1 MARARAKNPL
11 ADPVRLAMLR
21 STGLLSTPHED
32 AFDRLAGLARK
43 VLKAPV
49 GMVSLLDDR
58 HLHVKSCVGLPALAK
73 AGRVPATDSF
83 CQHVVITEEP
93 LVVNDAREHELTRGL
108 AIVKSGMALA
118 YAGVPL
124 VLSGGFVIGALSVT
138 DSKPRAWKRGEIE
151 ILHDLAASVLTEIE
165 MRADIE
171 ARKRAETDLRRS
183 KDRLRGLMDNSPTLI
198 YAKDLE
204 GRYLFLNHAGEQRL
218 GLPEATA
225 IGKRDAEL
233 HPPELAGAL
242 CEHDEAVI
250 AGGEPVEIEEALELD
265 GRSTV
270 YRSVKFPL
278 TDEAGEPYGVCAI
291 STDITERK
299 QTERALREAQQ
310 RFVSAFENAPTGM
323 AMVGTDGRFRQ
334 VNAALCELTGRTE
347 AQLLEMTLADTIHP
361 EEWAARKRL
370 FERMLTG
377 EIRTHQTQGR
387 FVTGDGEPRWVFVNA
402 TALTNDE
409 DRPTEF
415 FVQFQDITEQTRS
428 QQLLAARH
436 DVTRVLAQAATV
448 EQAASL
454 LLEAL
459 GANLGWQ
466 IGTLWLT
473 DPDSGELAP
482 AASWRHRTFKGRL
495 PAGKAPLGPD
505 DLPMRVTRSGEPIWT
520 EALMAGAASARASAI
535 AAAGLSGAV
544 CLPIVTGE
552 GCLGAMEFYCRELAE
567 PDEQLRELLS
577 TIGTPIGLFIQRR
590 RAVIELGAARDEALE
605 AARLKSQFLAHMSH
619 EIRTPMN
626 GVIGMAELLL
636 DTELSD
642 EQRGYASMVRSS
654 GDALLQII
662 NDILDL
668 SKIEAG
674 KLELEHAEFSL
685 SEAVDAAVDMLAEN
699 ARGKGL
705 ELRAFIERRTPPKVV
720 GDRFRLQQIL
730 TNLVSNAVKFTA
742 EGEITVRVTE
752 GEPTAGGQRVRFEV
766 ADTGIGIEPGA
777 AERLFEPFSQA
788 DSSTTRTY
796 GGTGLGLSI
805 CRELVELMGGEIG
818 AGGAL
823 GRGSTF
829 WFTADLGLPTASTP
843 HASAATPLGPDPA
856 REVLALL
863 VVDDNAVN
871 RTVAAEMLRKRGYR
885 VEVACNGA
893 EAVAAT
899 ARERFAVV
907 LMDLHMPVMD
917 GYEATKAIRIAEGK
931 GPRAAIVAMTS
942 DTLDSVRE
950 ACFAAGMDDHL
961 AKPVTGEMLAAAI
974 ERWRAGSR
982 LAPAAAAGAD
992 KVETDLD
999 LGVLRQITA
1008 ETGGQENSQLIR
1020 DLAGLF
1026 REDSRR
1032 GLKQV
1037 ADALRQKDARGV
1049 ARAAHALKG
1058 SSGQLGAA
1066 RTEAISAELQAVAE
1080 TGELGS
1086 AKALLRRLETAVDA
1100 AQSALTTALPATTTT
1115 K

>member
-1 MARARAKNPL
+1 
-11 ADPVRLAMLR
+11 
-21 STGLLSTPHED
+21 
-32 AFDRLAGLARK
+32 
-43 VLKAPV
+43 
-49 GMVSLLDDR
+49 
-58 HLHVKSCVGLPALAK
+58 
-73 AGRVPATDSF
+73 
-83 CQHVVITEEP
+83 
-93 LVVNDAREHELTRGL
+93 
-108 AIVKSGMALA
+108 
-118 YAGVPL
+118 
-124 VLSGGFVIGALSVT
+124 
-138 DSKPRAWKRGEIE
+138 
-151 ILHDLAASVLTEIE
+151 
-165 MRADIE
+165 
-171 ARKRAETDLRRS
+171 
-183 KDRLRGLMDNSPTLI
+183 
-198 YAKDLE
+198 
-204 GRYLFLNHAGEQRL
+204 
-218 GLPEATA
+218 
-225 IGKRDAEL
+225 
-233 HPPELAGAL
+233 
-242 CEHDEAVI
+242 
-250 AGGEPVEIEEALELD
+250 
-265 GRSTV
+265 
-270 YRSVKFPL
+270 
-278 TDEAGEPYGVCAI
+278 
-291 STDITERK
+291 
-299 QTERALREAQQ
+299 
-310 RFVSAFENAPTGM
+310 M

-347 AQLLEMTLADTIHP
+347 AELHKLTLADIIHP

-387 FVTGDGEPRWVFVNA
+387 LLNDDEPRWVLVNA
-402 TALTNDE
+402 TALSDAE
-409 DRPTEF
+409 GWPAEF
-415 FVQFQDITEQTRS
+415 FVQFQDITEQTRG

-436 DVTRVLAQAATV
+436 DVTRVLAQAASV
-448 EQAASL
+448 EVAAPL

-466 IGTLWLT
+466 VGTMWLT
-473 DPDSGELAP
+473 DPASGDLQP
-482 AASWRHRTFKGRL
+482 HASWRHRSFEPSL
-495 PAGKAPLGPD
+495 PTDTSPLAAD
-505 DLPMRVTRSGEPIWT
+505 DLPMRVTRSGEPVWT
-520 EALMAGAASARASAI
+520 EALMAGAASKRATRI

-552 GCLGAMEFYCRELAE
+552 GCLGAIEFYCRELAE
-567 PDEQLRELLS
+567 PDEQLRELLG

-590 RAVIELGAARDEALE
+590 RAVVELAAARDEALE
-605 AARLKSQFLAHMSH
+605 AARLKSQFLANMSH

-636 DTELSD
+636 DTDLSE
-642 EQRGYASMVRSS
+642 EQRGYAAMVRSS

-674 KLELEHAEFSL
+674 KLELEHSEFML

-705 ELRAFIERRTPPKVV
+705 ELRAFIERRAPLKVV

-752 GEPTAGGQRVRFEV
+752 GAPTAAGQRVRFEV

-777 AERLFEPFSQA
+777 AGRLFEPFSQA
-788 DSSTTRTY
+788 DSSTTRTF

-818 AGGAL
+818 ATGAL

-829 WFTADLGLPTASTP
+829 WFTADLGLVASP
-843 HASAATPLGPDPA
+843 AEHASAPAAAAPGPGGGA
-856 REVLALL
+856 LALL

-885 VEVACNGA
+885 VEVACDGA
-893 EAVAAT
+893 EALAAT

-907 LMDLHMPVMD
+907 LMDLHMPNMD
-917 GYEATKAIRIAEGK
+917 GYEATRAIRAAEGE

-961 AKPVTGEMLAAAI
+961 AKPVTGEALAAAI

-982 LAPAAAAGAD
+982 LAPATVAPTGTP
-992 KVETDLD
+992 KTDLD
-999 LGVLRQITA
+999 LGVLRQLTA
-1008 ETGGQENSQLIR
+1008 ETGGDQNSQLIR

-1037 ADALRQKDARGV
+1037 ADALREKDARGV

-1086 AKALLRRLETAVDA
+1086 AKVLLRRLETAVDA
-1100 AQSALTTALPATTTT
+1100 AQSALTSALPETPT

>member
-1 MARARAKNPL
+1 MAG
-11 ADPVRLAMLR
+11 
-21 STGLLSTPHED
+21 SS
-32 AFDRLAGLARK
+32 
-43 VLKAPV
+43 
-49 GMVSLLDDR
+49 
-58 HLHVKSCVGLPALAK
+58 
-73 AGRVPATDSF
+73 
-83 CQHVVITEEP
+83 
-93 LVVNDAREHELTRGL
+93 
-108 AIVKSGMALA
+108 SGT
-118 YAGVPL
+118 
-124 VLSGGFVIGALSVT
+124 LSVA
-138 DSKPRAWKRGEIE
+138 DSKPRAWMPGEIE
-151 ILHDLAASVLTEIE
+151 ILHELAASVRTEIE

-171 ARKRAETDLRRS
+171 ARKQAETELQRS
-183 KDRLRGLMDNSPTLI
+183 TDRLRGLMDNSPTVI

-204 GRYLFLNHAGEQRL
+204 GRYLFLNHAGERFL
-218 GLPEATA
+218 GLPESEA

-233 HPPELAGAL
+233 HPPELAASL
-242 CEHDEAVI
+242 CEHDEGVI
-250 AGGEPVEIEEALELD
+250 AGGEPVEIEETIALS
-265 GRSTV
+265 GGSTI

-278 TDEAGEPYGVCAI
+278 TDEAGEPYGVCGI

-299 QTERALREAQQ
+299 QTESALRAAQQ
-310 RFVSAFENAPTGM
+310 RLSSAFDHAPTGM

-334 VNAALCELTGRTE
+334 VNAALCELTGRPE
-347 AQLLEMTLADTIHP
+347 AELLKLSLVDTIHP

-370 FERMLTG
+370 VERMLTG

-387 FVTGDGEPRWVFVNA
+387 FISGDGAPRWVFVNA
-402 TALTNDE
+402 TALAND
-409 DRPTEF
+409 DGWPTEF

-436 DVTRVLAQAATV
+436 DVTRVLAQAASV
-448 EQAASL
+448 ESASPL

-466 IGTLWLT
+466 VGTLWLT
-473 DPDSGELAP
+473 DPASGELQPTAR
-482 AASWRHRTFKGRL
+482 WRHRTFDAKL
-495 PAGKAPLGPD
+495 PADVTPLAPD
-505 DLPMRVTRSGEPIWT
+505 DLPMRVTRSGEPVWT
-520 EALMAGAASARASAI
+520 EALMAGAASLRATAI
-535 AAAGLSGAV
+535 AATGLSGAI
-544 CLPIVTGE
+544 CLPIVTGD

-567 PDEQLRELLS
+567 PDEQLRELLG
-577 TIGTPIGLFIQRR
+577 TIGTPIGLFVQRR
-590 RAVIELGAARDEALE
+590 RAVVELAAARDEALE
-605 AARLKSQFLAHMSH
+605 AARLKSQFLANMSH

-636 DTELSD
+636 DTELS
-642 EQRGYASMVRSS
+642 EQQRGYASMVRSS

-674 KLELEHAEFSL
+674 KLELEHAAFSL
-685 SEAVDAAVDMLAEN
+685 SEVVDTAVDMLAEN

-705 ELRAFIERRTPPKVV
+705 ELRAFIERRAPVTVV

-752 GEPTAGGQRVRFEV
+752 GEPTSEGQRVRFEV
-766 ADTGIGIEPGA
+766 SDTGIGIEPGA
-777 AERLFEPFSQA
+777 AGRLFEPFSQA

-818 AGGAL
+818 ATGAL

-829 WFTADLGLPTASTP
+829 WFTADLGLEAAPAAHS
-843 HASAATPLGPDPA
+843 ASAGAAVTAAPGPDGA
-856 REVLALL
+856 ALALL

-885 VEVACNGA
+885 VEVARNGA

-899 ARERFAVV
+899 ARDRYAVV
-907 LMDLHMPVMD
+907 LMDLHMPIMD
-917 GYEATKAIRIAEGK
+917 GYAATRAIRAAEGN
-931 GPRAAIVAMTS
+931 GARTAIVAMTS

-961 AKPVTGEMLAAAI
+961 AKPVTGEALAAAI

-982 LAPAAAAGAD
+982 LAPAAPAASDAST
-992 KVETDLD
+992 KDLD

-1008 ETGGQENSQLIR
+1008 ETGGDENSQLIR

-1026 REDSRR
+1026 REDSKR

-1037 ADALRQKDARGV
+1037 ADALRVKDAEGV

-1080 TGELGS
+1080 TGELAP

-1100 AQSALTTALPATTTT
+1100 AQSALTTALPETPT

>member
-1 MARARAKNPL
+1 MARARVSNPL
-11 ADPVRLAMLR
+11 ADSVRLTALR
-21 STGLLSTPHED
+21 ATGLLGAPQEE

-49 GMVSLLDDR
+49 AMVALLDDR
-58 HLHVKSCVGLPALAK
+58 HLHVKACVGQPELAK
-73 AGRVPATDSF
+73 ARRVPVSQTF
-83 CQHVVITEEP
+83 CQHVVTTETS
-93 LVVNDAREHELTRGL
+93 LVVNDAREHELTRDL
-108 AIVKSGMALA
+108 AIVNAGKVLA

-124 VLSGGFVIGALSVT
+124 KLPGGLVLGTLSVA
-138 DSKPRAWKRGEIE
+138 DSKPRAWKPGDIE
-151 ILHDLAASVLTEIE
+151 ILNDLAASVLTEIE

-171 ARKRAETDLRRS
+171 ARRQAEADLQRS
-183 KDRLRGLMDNSPTLI
+183 TDRLRGLMDNSPTVI

-204 GRYLFLNHAGEQRL
+204 GRYLFLNRAGEQQL
-218 GLPEATA
+218 GLPEADA
-225 IGKRDAEL
+225 IGRRDGEL
-233 HPPELAGAL
+233 HPPELAAAL
-242 CEHDEAVI
+242 CEHDESVV
-250 AGGEPVEIEEALELD
+250 AGGEPVEIEETIAVA
-265 GRSTV
+265 GRTTI

-278 TDEAGEPYGVCAI
+278 TDEAGEPYGVCGI

-299 QTERALREAQQ
+299 HTEHALRAAQQ
-310 RFVSAFENAPTGM
+310 RLVSAFDHAPTGM
-323 AMVGTDGRFRQ
+323 AMVGPDGRFRQ
-334 VNAALCELTGRTE
+334 VNDALCELTGRSE
-347 AQLLEMTLADTIHP
+347 AELLELTLADTIHP

-387 FVTGDGEPRWVFVNA
+387 FLTGDGEPRWVLVNA
-402 TALTNDE
+402 TALSDSE
-409 DRPTEF
+409 GWPTEF
-415 FVQFQDITEQTRS
+415 FVQVQDITEQTRG

-436 DVTRVLAQAATV
+436 DVTRVLAQSATV
-448 EQAASL
+448 EQAAPL

-466 IGTLWLT
+466 VGTVWLT
-473 DPDSGELAP
+473 DDAGELRP
-482 AASWRHRTFKGRL
+482 AASWRHRSFETAL
-495 PAGKAPLGPD
+495 PADDAPLD
-505 DLPMRVTRSGEPIWT
+505 AEDLPLRVTRSGASVWT
-520 EALMAGAASARASAI
+520 EALMAGAASARATAI
-535 AAAGLSGAV
+535 AEAGLSGAV

-552 GCLGAMEFYCRELAE
+552 GCLGAMEFYCRELSE
-567 PDEQLRELLS
+567 PDEQLRELLD

-590 RAVIELGAARDEALE
+590 RAVVELAAARDEALE
-605 AARLKSQFLAHMSH
+605 AARLKSQFLANMSH

-636 DTELSD
+636 DTELSE
-642 EQRGYASMVRSS
+642 EQRSYASMVRSS

-674 KLELEHAEFSL
+674 KLELEHAEFPL
-685 SEAVDAAVDMLAEN
+685 SEAVDTAVDMLAEH

-705 ELRAFIERRTPPKVV
+705 ELRAFIERRASLTVV

-752 GEPTAGGQRVRFEV
+752 GEPTANGQRVRFEV
-766 ADTGIGIEPGA
+766 TDTGIGIESGA
-777 AERLFEPFSQA
+777 AGRLFEPFSQA

-818 AGGAL
+818 ATGAL

-829 WFTADLGLPTASTP
+829 WFTADLGLVTTP
-843 HASAATPLGPDPA
+843 AAHASPPAAHAAPGAGGDA
-856 REVLALL
+856 LALL

-885 VEVACNGA
+885 VDVARNGA

-907 LMDLHMPVMD
+907 LMDLHMPIMD
-917 GYEATKAIRIAEGK
+917 GYEATRAIRAAELE

-950 ACFAAGMDDHL
+950 ACFEAGMNDHL
-961 AKPVTGEMLAAAI
+961 AKPVTGEALAAAI
-974 ERWRAGSR
+974 ERWRSDSR
-982 LAPAAAAGAD
+982 LAPAAPDAEKA
-992 KVETDLD
+992 ETDLD
-999 LGVLRQITA
+999 LGVLHQLTV
-1008 ETGGQENSQLIR
+1008 ETGGEQNSQLIR

-1037 ADALRQKDARGV
+1037 ADALREKDALGV

-1080 TGELGS
+1080 SGELKD
-1086 AKALLRRLETAVDA
+1086 AKTLLRRLETAVDA
-1100 AQSALTTALPATTTT
+1100 AQSALSTALPETAA

>member
-1 MARARAKNPL
+1 MPRARAKNPL
-11 ADPVRLAMLR
+11 ADPTRLAMLR
-21 STGLLSTPHED
+21 GTGLLSGPHED

-58 HLHVKSCVGLPALAK
+58 HLHVKSCVGLPALAE
-73 AGRVPATDSF
+73 AGRVPAADSF
-83 CQHVVITEEP
+83 CQHVVITEAA
-93 LVVNDAREHELTRGL
+93 LVVDDAREHELTRDL
-108 AIVKSGMALA
+108 AIVKAGMALA

-138 DSKPRAWKRGEIE
+138 DSKPRAWKPGEIE

-171 ARKRAETDLRRS
+171 ARKQAETELRRS

-204 GRYLFLNHAGEQRL
+204 GRYLFLNHAGEQQL
-218 GLPEATA
+218 GLPESQA

-233 HPPELAGAL
+233 HPPDLAQAL
-242 CEHDEAVI
+242 SLHDEAVI
-250 AGGEPVEIEEALELD
+250 DGGEPVEIEETLEL
-265 GRSTV
+265 GGHSTV

-299 QTERALREAQQ
+299 QTERALRAAQQ
-310 RFVSAFENAPTGM
+310 RLVSAFDHAPTGM
-323 AMVGTDGRFRQ
+323 AMVGTDGHFRQ

-347 AQLLEMTLADTIHP
+347 AQLLKMTLADTIHP

-387 FVTGDGEPRWVFVNA
+387 FVTGDGEPRWVLVNA

-409 DRPTEF
+409 SWPTEF
-415 FVQFQDITEQTRS
+415 FVQVQDITEQTRS

-448 EQAASL
+448 EQAAAL

-466 IGTLWLT
+466 VGTLWLT
-473 DPDSGELAP
+473 DPVSGELQP
-482 AASWRHRTFKGRL
+482 TASWRHRTLETEL
-495 PAGKAPLGPD
+495 PADPGPLEPD
-505 DLPMRVTRSGEPIWT
+505 DLPMRVTRSGEPVWT
-520 EALMAGAASARASAI
+520 EALMAGAASSRASAI

-590 RAVIELGAARDEALE
+590 RAVVELASARDEALE
-605 AARLKSQFLAHMSH
+605 AARLKSQFLANMSH

-674 KLELEHAEFSL
+674 KLELEHAEFRL
-685 SEAVDAAVDMLAEN
+685 SEAVDAAVDMLAEH
-699 ARGKGL
+699 ARGKGV
-705 ELRAFIERRTPPKVV
+705 ELRAFIERRTPSRVV

-752 GEPTAGGQRVRFEV
+752 GEPTATGQRVRFEIS
-766 ADTGIGIEPGA
+766 DTGIGIEPGA

-788 DSSTTRTY
+788 DSSTTRTF

-805 CRELVELMGGEIG
+805 CKELVELMGGQIG
-818 AGGAL
+818 ASGTL

-829 WFTADLGLPTASTP
+829 WFTADLGLPTVTESHAST
-843 HASAATPLGPDPA
+843 ATPEGPEPA

-885 VEVACNGA
+885 VEVARNGV

-907 LMDLHMPVMD
+907 LMDLHMPIMD
-917 GYEATKAIRIAEGK
+917 GYEATKAIRAAEGN
-931 GPRAAIVAMTS
+931 GPRTAIVAMTS

-961 AKPVTGEMLAAAI
+961 AKPVGGEALAAAI

-982 LAPAAAAGAD
+982 LAPIVAAENA
-992 KVETDLD
+992 ETDLD

-1008 ETGGQENSQLIR
+1008 ETGGEENSQLIR

-1037 ADALRQKDARGV
+1037 ADALRQKDAQGV

-1100 AQSALTTALPATTTT
+1100 AQSALTTALPETPT